1 MNKQPLSRKKFA
13 LLSPE
18 FSWKAWSGD
27 NSRSHD
33 INRTLASKSKA
44 KSVSFG
50 VLRYAHKTFMPLR
63 HKAVRG
69 SARYQQPQLAGREAH
84 RRPVVPCQ

>member
-1 MNKQPLSRKKFA
+1 MNKQPLSRKNLA

-18 FSWKAWSGD
+18 FPQKASPGDKSG
-27 NSRSHD
+27 SHD
-33 INRTLASKSKA
+33 INRTPASKSKA
-44 KSVSFG
+44 ENISFG

-84 RRPVVPCQ
+84 HQQVVPYR